1 MEGLQPWCSAALP
14 IIARCCKSC
23 SCEKSPFLFCCWWGH
38 YTLFPSAMTWPW
50 LHGVQC
56 NSCSLSDT
64 RRPCM
69 FLAAHVL
76 CLLISLLH
84 EELRGRPRAFFLK
97 LPREHPP
104 RIEISALHL
113 VCSLCRVVWFEVS
126 VWRMVLLSMSD
137 SDWSCAVL
145 VGDSSR
151 ADGSTADLLSEED
164 REHCW
169 RYLQRKSPVLPGGGW
184 GSLEAIVAV
193 RVDAP
198 QRQLRLCKWLC
209 SVVIQCH
216 FNCISNLKCQL
227 CREKSAH
234 IFLEVHKFTQQ
245 LRAWSSRYRDVSFW
259 RESQNWWQF
268 SDYSFVADVEINY
281 CKIGV
286 HTHI

>member
-113 VCSLCRVVWFEVS
+113 VCSLCRVVWFEVVWS
-126 VWRMVLLSMSD
+126 VSVKDGAAEHEWQWLELC
-137 SDWSCAVL
+137 CACGRLFQSRWKYCRSL
-145 VGDSSR
+145 VR
-151 ADGSTADLLSEED
+151 
-164 REHCW
+164 
-169 RYLQRKSPVLPGGGW
+169 GG
-184 GSLEAIVAV
+184 
-193 RVDAP
+193 
-198 QRQLRLCKWLC
+198 
-209 SVVIQCH
+209 
-216 FNCISNLKCQL
+216 
-227 CREKSAH
+227 
-234 IFLEVHKFTQQ
+234 
-245 LRAWSSRYRDVSFW
+245 
-259 RESQNWWQF
+259 
-268 SDYSFVADVEINY
+268 
-281 CKIGV
+281 
-286 HTHI
+286 